1 LLGTALTKRTYK
13 VMADLTD
20 EMTFKFFSW
29 IRFVEFT
36 GDMMILVQAKIKDEK
51 LNKNKDDEELDSDD
65 EGPAQKNYKAENIN
79 VISI

>member
-1 LLGTALTKRTYK
+1 
-13 VMADLTD
+13 MADLTD